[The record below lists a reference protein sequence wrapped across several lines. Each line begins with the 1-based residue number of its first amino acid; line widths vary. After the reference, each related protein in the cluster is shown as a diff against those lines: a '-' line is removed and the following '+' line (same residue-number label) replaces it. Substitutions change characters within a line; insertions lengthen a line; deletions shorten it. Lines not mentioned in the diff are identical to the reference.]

1 MNPTTV
7 TRLEFP
13 SPALPDALLGK
24 LVLITGAS
32 RGLGR
37 AIAVAAARAG
47 ATLLLLARDGRAL
60 EKLADE
66 IEAGGGREPSL
77 VPLNLENATVDHYAE
92 VAGLIGERWGR
103 LDGLVL
109 NAGLLGELG
118 PLRNHDPLL
127 WARVFQVN
135 VHANFLLTQACLPL
149 MERADSASI
158 VITSSSVG
166 RRGRAYWGAYAA
178 SKFALEGMMQ
188 TLADE
193 LDGVSRIRVN
203 SVNPGRCR
211 TRMRAQAYPA
221 ENAASLPEPASLAPA
236 FVHLLS
242 EATADCNGRQFDLQV

>member
-1 MNPTTV
+1 
-7 TRLEFP
+7 LAAIKLDY
-13 SPALPDALLGK
+13 PAADPAARPLTDK

-37 AIAVAAARAG
+37 AIALAAAAAG
-47 ATLLLLARDGRAL
+47 ATTLLLARDGRAL

-66 IEAGGGREPSL
+66 IEAAGGPAPSL

-92 VAGLIGERWGR
+92 VAGLIAGRWGR

-109 NAGLLGELG
+109 NAGLLGELS
-118 PLRNHDPLL
+118 PLRNYDPLQ

-135 VHANFLLTQACLPL
+135 VHAHFLLLQACLPL
-149 MERADSASI
+149 LEQAPGAS
-158 VITSSSVG
+158 VLFTSSSVG
-166 RRGRAYWGAYAA
+166 RQGRAYWGAYAA

-193 LDGVSRIRVN
+193 LAGTSQVRVN

-211 TRMRAQAYPA
+211 TRMRAQAYPG
-221 ENAASLPEPASLAPA
+221 ENADALPDPSQLAPA
-236 FVHLLS
+236 FVYLLS
-242 EATADCNGRQFDLQV
+242 DAASACHGRQYDLQ

>member
-1 MNPTTV
+1 MSAR
-7 TRLEFP
+7 RLEFP
-13 SPALPDALLGK
+13 SPARPGALVDK
-24 LVLITGAS
+24 LVLVTGAS

-37 AIAVAAARAG
+37 AIALAAAAAG
-47 ATLLLLARDGRAL
+47 AALLLLARDSRAL

-66 IEAGGGREPSL
+66 IEAAGGAAPSL

-92 VAGLIGERWGR
+92 VAGLIEQQYGR

-118 PLRNHDPLL
+118 PIRHYDPLI
-127 WARVFQVN
+127 WARVFQIN

-149 MERADSASI
+149 LERAPSASI
-158 VITSSSVG
+158 VMTSSSVG

-178 SKFALEGMMQ
+178 SKFALEGLMQ

-193 LDGVSRIRVN
+193 LEGVTRIRVN

-211 TRMRAQAYPA
+211 TGMRALAYPG
-221 ENAASLPEPASLAPA
+221 ENPDTLPEPARLAPG
-236 FVHLLS
+236 FVYLLS
-242 EATADCNGRQFDLQV
+242 EAAANCHGQQYDLQ

>member
-1 MNPTTV
+1 MSV
-7 TRLEFP
+7 
-13 SPALPDALLGK
+13 SPLDYPPQPAPGALAGK
-24 LVLITGAS
+24 LVMITGAS

-37 AIAVAAARAG
+37 AIAVAAAAAG
-47 ATLLLLARDGRAL
+47 ATLLLLARDIRAL

-66 IEAGGGREPSL
+66 IEAAGGAEPSL
-77 VPLNLENATVDHYAE
+77 VPINFENATVDHYADIASR
-92 VAGLIGERWGR
+92 VDERWGR

-118 PLRNHDPLL
+118 AIRNHDPLL

-135 VHANFLLTQACLPL
+135 VHAHFLLTQACLPL
-149 MERADSASI
+149 LERPSTASI
-158 VITSSSVG
+158 IMTSSSVG

-178 SKFALEGMMQ
+178 SKFALEGLMQ

-193 LDGVSRIRVN
+193 MDGTTHVRVN

-211 TRMRAQAYPA
+211 TKMRAHAYPG
-221 ENAASLPEPASLAPA
+221 EDPDTLPDPATLAPA

-242 EATADCNGRQFDLQV
+242 EAAAAFNGQQFDLQ

>member
-1 MNPTTV
+1 MSV
-7 TRLEFP
+7 TRLDYP
-13 SPALPDALLGK
+13 SPPAPNALAGK

-37 AIAVAAARAG
+37 AIAVAAAGAG

-66 IEAGGGREPSL
+66 IEAAGGAEPSL

-92 VAGLIGERWGR
+92 VAGLIDARWGR

-118 PLRNHDPLL
+118 PIRNYDPLV

-135 VHANFLLTQACLPL
+135 VHAHFLLTQACLPL
-149 MERADSASI
+149 LERAPTAS
-158 VITSSSVG
+158 VIMTSSSVG

-178 SKFALEGMMQ
+178 SKFALEGLMQ

-193 LDGVSRIRVN
+193 MQGTTRVRVN

-211 TRMRAQAYPA
+211 TRMRANAYPA
-221 ENAASLPEPASLAPA
+221 ENADTLPDPATLAPA

-242 EATADCNGRQFDLQV
+242 DAMQDCNGHQFDLQ

>member
-1 MNPTTV
+1 MSV
-7 TRLEFP
+7 TRLAYP
-13 SPALPDALLGK
+13 SPPVSAALAGK

-37 AIAVAAARAG
+37 AIAVAAAAAG
-47 ATLLLLARDGRAL
+47 ASLLLLARDRRAL

-66 IEAGGGREPSL
+66 IEAAGGPEPSL
-77 VPLNLENATVDHYAE
+77 VPMNLENATVDHYAE
-92 VAGLIGERWGR
+92 VAGLVEARWGR

-118 PLRNHDPLL
+118 PVRNYDPLV

-135 VHANFLLTQACLPL
+135 VHAHFLLTQACLPL
-149 MERADSASI
+149 LEQAPAASI
-158 VITSSSVG
+158 VAVSSSVG

-178 SKFALEGMMQ
+178 SKFALEGLVQ

-193 LDGVSRIRVN
+193 LDGTSRIRIN

-211 TRMRAQAYPA
+211 TRMRADAYPA
-221 ENAASLPEPASLAPA
+221 ENPETLPDPADLAPA

-242 EATADCNGRQFDLQV
+242 DATHAYNGRQFDLQ

>member
-1 MNPTTV
+1 MPV
-7 TRLEFP
+7 SRLDYP
-13 SPALPDALLGK
+13 PQAAPAALAGK
-24 LVLITGAS
+24 LVMITGAS

-37 AIAVAAARAG
+37 AIAVAAAAAG
-47 ATLLLLARDGRAL
+47 ATLLLLARDIRAL

-66 IEAGGGREPSL
+66 IEAAGGAEPSL
-77 VPLNLENATVDHYAE
+77 VPINFENATVDHYADIASR
-92 VAGLIGERWGR
+92 VDERWGR

-118 PLRNHDPLL
+118 TIRNHDPLL

-135 VHANFLLTQACLPL
+135 VHAHFLLTQACLPL
-149 MERADSASI
+149 LERAPTASI
-158 VITSSSVG
+158 IMTSSSVG

-178 SKFALEGMMQ
+178 SKFALEGLMQ

-193 LDGVSRIRVN
+193 MDGSTRVRVN

-211 TRMRAQAYPA
+211 TKMRAHAYPGEDPA
-221 ENAASLPEPASLAPA
+221 TLPEPATLAPA

-242 EATADCNGRQFDLQV
+242 DVAAAYNGCQFDLQ